1 MPKKLNI
8 YYGMIRERIAKKEA
22 CYTSITRIDLPL
34 NPILSVI
41 QGENEMRK
49 T

>member
-1 MPKKLNI
+1 MAKKLNI

-22 CYTSITRIDLPL
+22 CYTSITRIDLSV

-41 QGENEMRK
+41 KGENDMVK